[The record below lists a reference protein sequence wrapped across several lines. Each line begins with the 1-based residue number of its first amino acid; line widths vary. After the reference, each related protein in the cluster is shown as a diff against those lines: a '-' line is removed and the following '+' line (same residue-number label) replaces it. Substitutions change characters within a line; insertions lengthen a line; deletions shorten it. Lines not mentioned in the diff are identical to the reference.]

1 MSHSNWLYES
11 FHYEREKVKQNFSI
25 LLFKI
30 YSSISDIHIWYDFEY
45 ALNYNFNDLSKPWIC
60 YIPIQSHIRLLN
72 VFWIRMFCILVTIP
86 FSCRWYR
93 FYGINMWQKVIW
105 SYPITELSNW
115 FMIQD
120 ALSSCYWNLLEI
132 LSFLSCPILDWYKY
146 FCVLIEISVYSIPY
160 IYS

>member
-1 MSHSNWLYES
+1 MFNSI
-11 FHYEREKVKQNFSI
+11 VQNI
-25 LLFKI
+25 LI
-30 YSSISDIHIWYDFEY
+30 YIWYSYLIWFWIC
-45 ALNYNFNDLSKPWIC
+45 ALLANYNFNDLSKPWIC

-86 FSCRWYR
+86 LSCRWYR

-120 ALSSCYWNLLEI
+120 ALSLCYWNLLEI

-146 FCVLIEISVYSIPY
+146 FCFLIEISVYSIPY
-160 IYS
+160 IYILKKIDTFVQL

>member
-1 MSHSNWLYES
+1 M
-11 FHYEREKVKQNFSI
+11 I
-25 LLFKI
+25 LNMRFIL
-30 YSSISDIHIWYDFEY
+30 
-45 ALNYNFNDLSKPWIC
+45 ANYNFNDLSKPWIC

-86 FSCRWYR
+86 LSCRWYR

-132 LSFLSCPILDWYKY
+132 LSFSGCPILEGYKY
-146 FCVLIEISVYSIPY
+146 FCFLIEIWVYI
-160 IYS
+160 IYMYGTRRIWEQIVYHYNIKI